1 MNVKRY
7 FTPDSHKILNLL
19 QTMDSHEI
27 IKLATQALGS
37 VLPAHAIFQTKDPLQ
52 TQQDSVCPSVN
63 PGDNNAIELQKIVSD
78 HSATDE
84 VADVSEPKYRQQRII
99 TPGFTAPVRSASL
112 PAHLRFPTNRP
123 FTVAAKS
130 NIPEP
135 PARSRSR
142 HRSKELIHDEIK
154 PGAAA
159 VENSEPSPVLKLHS
173 AIAKQSSVDSAISKL
188 SSPSKSYIPILVQ
201 PQTRHLSDSLMN
213 ASQANAACGLDLEAG
228 VLITSGM
235 TANPTPSTEDL
246 NPLAKLFLSEKTS
259 ITTPSNPILTKAQLN
274 YVFDLRKKYVKSP
287 SNGTNTGPSPS
298 KYSQQQESDHV
309 AVTLPPL
316 DRSDARYQT
325 GESSLRLSTNP
336 FHVGMH
342 ELAADNPATI
352 PASASVRRS
361 VAHSLTEVELSTD
374 CIINVSELSP
384 PSHKTRAS
392 ETKPSD
398 NRMIPHYG
406 LKGKDAAETSQGTM
420 VIGAAQSRPDVNYR
434 HFRSVV
440 DVDKLGPPPI
450 PTWDEEDDSTLA
462 QAKDANR
469 REKKTAAKTSQG
481 AMVIGAAQSRP
492 EVNYRHFRSV
502 VDVDKLGPPPIPTW
516 DEEDDS
522 TLAQAKDGNRREEKT
537 AAETS
542 QGTMVIGAAAA
553 ASQLRFGQV

>member
-1 MNVKRY
+1 MNIKRY
-7 FTPDSHKILNLL
+7 FTSDSHKILNLL
-19 QTMDSHEI
+19 QTMDDHEI

-37 VLPAHAIFQTKDPLQ
+37 VLPAHAIFQTNDPLQ
-52 TQQDSVCPSVN
+52 TQQQSVCPSVN

-84 VADVSEPKYRQQRII
+84 VAGVSEPKYRQQRTI

-112 PAHLRFPTNRP
+112 PAHVRFPTNRP
-123 FTVAAKS
+123 FTAAAKS
-130 NIPEP
+130 NIPEPPARIPEPPARIPEPPARIPEP

-159 VENSEPSPVLKLHS
+159 VENSEPSPVLQLHS
-173 AIAKQSSVDSAISKL
+173 AIAKQSSVYSAISKL
-188 SSPSKSYIPILVQ
+188 SPPSKSHIPILVQ
-201 PQTRHLSDSLMN
+201 PQTQHLSDSLMN
-213 ASQANAACGLDLEAG
+213 ASQANAACGHDLEAG
-228 VLITSGM
+228 VLITSGT

-274 YVFDLRKKYVKSP
+274 YVLDLRKKYVKSP
-287 SNGTNTGPSPS
+287 SHGANTSPSPS

-336 FHVGMH
+336 FHVGMRA
-342 ELAADNPATI
+342 LAADNPAI
-352 PASASVRRS
+352 IISSASVRQS
-361 VAHSLTEVELSTD
+361 VANSLTEVELSTD

-398 NRMIPHYG
+398 DRMIPHYG
-406 LKGKDAAETSQGTM
+406 LKGKEAARTSQGTM
-420 VIGAAQSRPDVNYR
+420 VTGAAAAASQSRPDVNHR
-434 HFRSVV
+434 HFSSVV

-450 PTWDEEDDSTLA
+450 PTWDEEDDST
-462 QAKDANR
+462 
-469 REKKTAAKTSQG
+469 
-481 AMVIGAAQSRP
+481 
-492 EVNYRHFRSV
+492 F
-502 VDVDKLGPPPIPTW
+502 
-516 DEEDDS
+516 
-522 TLAQAKDGNRREEKT
+522 AQAKDGNRREEKT
-537 AAETS
+537 AARTS

-553 ASQLRFGQV
+553 ASQPRFGQV